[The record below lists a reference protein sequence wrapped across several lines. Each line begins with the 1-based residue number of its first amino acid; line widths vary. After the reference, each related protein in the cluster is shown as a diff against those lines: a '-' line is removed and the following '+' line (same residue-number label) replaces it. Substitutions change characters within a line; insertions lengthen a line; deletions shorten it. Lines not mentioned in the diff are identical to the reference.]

1 MYKLF
6 TARIMICKVKI
17 YQNNAPFVISG
28 KYPRVL
34 NTPGIKQEDLKRNT
48 PFTLSLSGVLDEGP
62 KHFSCDPS
70 EFCYQELWRNN
81 QMS

>member
-1 MYKLF
+1 M
-6 TARIMICKVKI
+6 
-17 YQNNAPFVISG
+17 ISG

-48 PFTLSLSGVLDEGP
+48 PFTLSLSGVLDELGP
-62 KHFSCDPS
+62 IHSCDPS

-81 QMS
+81 RDVLNPNAW